1 MSWVTVIYSMAAS
14 ACLTLAL
21 IYAFIWWRQRDAW
34 VNLLFAMVAVATA
47 AGTWFDLAILRAS
60 SPAEMASAIRWL
72 QAVVGVL
79 ILSLAGFVRLFLEA
93 RRSSLF
99 WIACAL
105 RVVAVVLNFLT
116 GENLNF
122 REILTIRHL
131 TFLGES
137 VSTIGEVV
145 RNPWQIVGVVAN
157 FALIIF
163 ILDAAITAW
172 RRGDRRKALF
182 VGGSIVIGSM
192 AASLESAF
200 ATWTHSDFPPT
211 TSLFF
216 LVILLTM
223 AYEFGGEALRATQLS
238 HDLNASQQQIAL
250 AAEAAK
256 LGFWSRKSGQDDLW
270 ATDQWR
276 ALFGFAKSDRL
287 NYDDFLQRLHPDD
300 RDSARQA
307 LTEASRGDGRYQ
319 TEHRVLL
326 PDGQIRWIASQGRVE
341 FDGYGQPIR
350 FQGVSLDV
358 THNKQAEIQA
368 QEHRNE
374 VAHLMR
380 VASVGELSAA
390 LAHELNQPLTAILSN
405 AQAAQLFLARDDVDL
420 EDIRDILRDIV
431 TDDQRAGEVI
441 SRLRNL
447 LKKSDFQ
454 PQELNVNELIG
465 EVLKLMKHELTAR
478 AVRVVTEFTA
488 DLPSIVGD
496 RVQLQQVLINLIL
509 NASDAMSRQAEN
521 ARTLTLSSTRV
532 EDSAVQISV
541 TDTGSGI
548 PRGDEEKVFEPYHT
562 TKAHGLGLGL
572 SLSRSIIRAHGGR
585 MWAENRVA
593 AGAMFYFTIPE
604 WESHAR

>member
-1 MSWVTVIYSMAAS
+1 MSWVTVIYSMTVS
-14 ACLTLAL
+14 ACLMLAL
-21 IYAFIWWRQRDAW
+21 IYGFIWWRRRDAW
-34 VNLLFAMVAVATA
+34 VNLLFALTAVATA
-47 AGTWFDLAILRAS
+47 AVAWFDLAILRAS
-60 SPAEMASAIRWL
+60 SPAELESALRWL
-72 QAVVGVL
+72 QAGAGVL
-79 ILSLAGFVRLFLEA
+79 VLSLAGFVRLFLEA
-93 RRSSLF
+93 RRPLLF
-99 WIACAL
+99 WTACAL
-105 RVVAVVLNFLT
+105 RTAAVILNFLT
-116 GENLNF
+116 CENLNF
-122 REILTIRHL
+122 REMLTIRHL

-137 VSTIGEVV
+137 VSTVGKAVP
-145 RNPWQIVGVVAN
+145 NPWQIVGQVAGL
-157 FALIIF
+157 ALIIF
-163 ILDAAITAW
+163 VLDASITAW

-192 AASLESAF
+192 AATTEAAF

-211 TSLFF
+211 TSLFY
-216 LVILLTM
+216 LVMLVTM

-238 HDLNASQQQIAL
+238 RELRASQQQITL
-250 AAEAAK
+250 AADAAK
-256 LGFWSRKSGQDDLW
+256 LGFWSRKSGQEVLW

-287 NYDDFLQRLHPDD
+287 NYEDFLQRLHPDD
-300 RDSARQA
+300 RDLARQA
-307 LTEASRGDGRYQ
+307 LVEASRGDGRYR

-326 PDGQIRWIASQGRVE
+326 PDGQMRWIASQGRVE

-350 FQGVSLDV
+350 FQGVSQDV
-358 THNKQAEIQA
+358 THNKEAEIQA

-420 EDIRDILRDIV
+420 DDIRDILRDIV
-431 TDDQRAGEVI
+431 SDDQRAGEVI

-447 LKKSDFQ
+447 LKKSEFQ
-454 PQELNVNELIG
+454 PQELNASELIG

-509 NASDAMSRQAEN
+509 NANDAMSRQAEN
-521 ARTLTLSSTRV
+521 ARTLTLSSNRV
-532 EDSAVQISV
+532 ENSTVQISV

-548 PRGDEEKVFEPYHT
+548 PPGDEEKVFEPYHT
-562 TKAHGLGLGL
+562 TKAQGLGLGL

-585 MWAENRVA
+585 LWAENR
-593 AGAMFYFTIPE
+593 AGAGATFHFTIPE

>member
-1 MSWVTVIYSMAAS
+1 
-14 ACLTLAL
+14 
-21 IYAFIWWRQRDAW
+21 
-34 VNLLFAMVAVATA
+34 
-47 AGTWFDLAILRAS
+47 
-60 SPAEMASAIRWL
+60 
-72 QAVVGVL
+72 
-79 ILSLAGFVRLFLEA
+79 
-93 RRSSLF
+93 
-99 WIACAL
+99 
-105 RVVAVVLNFLT
+105 
-116 GENLNF
+116 
-122 REILTIRHL
+122 
-131 TFLGES
+131 
-137 VSTIGEVV
+137 
-145 RNPWQIVGVVAN
+145 
-157 FALIIF
+157 
-163 ILDAAITAW
+163 
-172 RRGDRRKALF
+172 
-182 VGGSIVIGSM
+182 
-192 AASLESAF
+192 
-200 ATWTHSDFPPT
+200 
-211 TSLFF
+211 
-216 LVILLTM
+216 
-223 AYEFGGEALRATQLS
+223 
-238 HDLNASQQQIAL
+238 
-250 AAEAAK
+250 
-256 LGFWSRKSGQDDLW
+256 
-270 ATDQWR
+270 
-276 ALFGFAKSDRL
+276 
-287 NYDDFLQRLHPDD
+287 
-300 RDSARQA
+300 
-307 LTEASRGDGRYQ
+307 
-319 TEHRVLL
+319 
-326 PDGQIRWIASQGRVE
+326 
-341 FDGYGQPIR
+341 
-350 FQGVSLDV
+350 
-358 THNKQAEIQA
+358 
-368 QEHRNE
+368 
-374 VAHLMR
+374 MR
-380 VASVGELSAA
+380 VASIGELSAA

-593 AGAMFYFTIPE
+593 AGATFYFTIPE